1 MEKDHL
7 EILLEDIQGKFEL
20 VLEGHESLRKEIRE
34 ARDESNQKHEHTAF
48 LIDTLNKKIDEVET
62 KLTKKIDG
70 VEATL
75 SKNFNPATRMQK
87 LKLPT

>member
-20 VLEGHESLRKEIRE
+20 VLEGHESLRKDIRE

-48 LIDTLNKKIDEVET
+48 LINTLNKKIDAVATDLAGHRADTEGH
-62 KLTKKIDG
+62 KKTYRVGDREDW
-70 VEATL
+70 EA
-75 SKNFNPATRMQK
+75 FA
-87 LKLPT
+87 